1 MDNDSNSN
9 GVNNNTVVTKV
20 SNKEKSTNERE
31 RNTYQNLET
40 SMLVSATYDGKKNAV
55 ILKFYNP
62 KTQELKLWTDENE
75 HYPYCYSKLA
85 LDELGFI
92 QDREDVR
99 EIKTVKK
106 YDLIKDTE
114 IEMSQ
119 IFAQNPL
126 AIGGT
131 MGGNSIRNI
140 MDTWESDIKYYEN
153 YLYDQRLIV
162 GKYYKIVEGKIIQDD
177 LEISDEVKIALKS
190 LLWDKVDS
198 SNMVDAEQFKEFI
211 SEWAEL
217 LNQPIPYY
225 YKKLQ
230 WRNTRVEIKPMLFA

>member
-1 MDNDSNSN
+1 MDNENNSN
-9 GVNNNTVVTKV
+9 GVNNNTVVTND
-20 SNKEKSTNERE
+20 SNKVKSTNQRE
-31 RNTYQNLET
+31 KNSYRNLET

-55 ILKFYNP
+55 VLKFYNP
-62 KTQELKLWTDENE
+62 KTHELKLWTDETE

-85 LDELGFI
+85 IDELGFI

-106 YDLIKDTE
+106 YDLIKDSE
-114 IEMSQ
+114 IETSQ
-119 IFAQNPL
+119 IIAQNPL

-198 SNMVDAEQFKEFI
+198 ESMVDSK
-211 SEWAEL
+211 
-217 LNQPIPYY
+217 
-225 YKKLQ
+225 
-230 WRNTRVEIKPMLFA
+230 